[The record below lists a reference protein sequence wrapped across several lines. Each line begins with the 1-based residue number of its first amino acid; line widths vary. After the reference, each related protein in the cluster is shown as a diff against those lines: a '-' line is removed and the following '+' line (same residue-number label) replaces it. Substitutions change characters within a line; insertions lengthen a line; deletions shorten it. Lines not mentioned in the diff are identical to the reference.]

1 MREIGPE
8 RKPIYLVQF
17 KQAPSANPVP
27 NRIGT
32 SRQCHPPDR
41 SWLVWHLPVEYPES
55 GTVLLDLRN
64 DEYRILDGG
73 WEGVQWWP

>member
-1 MREIGPE
+1 
-8 RKPIYLVQF
+8 
-17 KQAPSANPVP
+17 VP

-32 SRQCHPPDR
+32 SQQWHPPDR